1 MSAFLRRTEPALDVP
16 SPMPGTAASADVM
29 ARAQAGLWLGGALI
43 ALLVAILPHPPQQFT
58 PGFLAVAG
66 IAAGAAL
73 IINRRAGRM
82 PGWGLQLASF
92 GGTVL
97 ITLCILFSG
106 EREGAAATDN
116 EMLYLWI
123 ALYAAYFF
131 TARQAMAQLV
141 WVAVAYWVV
150 LAVSVANQDVFATRW
165 LETVGTL
172 ALAMILVQ
180 TLRNRL
186 ADLVQRLADAAR
198 TDPLTGLQNRRGF
211 EETFG
216 TEVERARRHDR
227 PLSVLVGDLDHFK
240 RVNDRLG
247 HPAGD
252 AALVRV
258 GELLRAGRRRIDRVA
273 RTGGEEFALILPET
287 ADRDAYI
294 VAERLRAAVES
305 AFADRPVPMT
315 MSFGLSTFPEHGA
328 TADSLLASADQALYA
343 AKELGR
349 NRTVIYSDEVASG
362 GGARASSGAGEVHL
376 DTLLALAEALD
387 LRDNGTADHSQSV
400 GRYASMIGRELGF
413 GAGHVRRLEIAGT
426 LHDVGKIG
434 MPDAILRKPDK
445 LNDQEWVE
453 MRRHPEIGAEI
464 LGNGHF
470 DDIRDWILAHHER
483 PDGRGY
489 PRGISG
495 EDIPIESR
503 ILSVADAYEAMT
515 ADRVY
520 RRSLGADA
528 ARAELRRCS
537 GAQFDPHIVKAFL
550 AALDREASE
559 PGDPVAAAVAGGSDT
574 DPQ

>member
-16 SPMPGTAASADVM
+16 VPMPGAAASADVM

-43 ALLVAILPHPPQQFT
+43 SLLVAILPHPSEQFT

-66 IAAGAAL
+66 VAAVAAL
-73 IINRRAGRM
+73 VINRRAGRL
-82 PGWGLQLASF
+82 PGWALQLAAF

-123 ALYAAYFF
+123 AIYSAYFF

-141 WVAVAYWVV
+141 WIAVAYWTV
-150 LAVSVANQDVFATRW
+150 LAVSVASQDVFATRW

-180 TLRNRL
+180 TLRHRL

-227 PLSVLVGDLDHFK
+227 ALSVLVGDLDHFK

-252 AALVRV
+252 AALQRV
-258 GELLRAGRRRIDRVA
+258 GEILRTGRRRIDKVA

-287 ADRDAYI
+287 AQRDAYL
-294 VAERLRAAVES
+294 VAEKLRVAVER
-305 AFADRPVPMT
+305 AFCDRPVPMT
-315 MSFGLSTFPEHGA
+315 MSFGLSTFPRDGTTVDA
-328 TADSLLASADQALYA
+328 LLASADQALYA
-343 AKELGR
+343 AKDLSR
-349 NRTVIYSDEVASG
+349 NRTVIFSDEVASPDG
-362 GGARASSGAGEVHL
+362 TSGESGEVHL
-376 DTLLALAEALD
+376 ETLLALAEALD

-400 GRYASMIGRELGF
+400 GRYCAMIGRELGF
-413 GAGHVRRLEIAGT
+413 GAGHVQRLEIAGT

-434 MPDAILRKPDK
+434 MPDAILRKPDE

-470 DDIRDWILAHHER
+470 DDIRDWIRAHHER

-489 PRGISG
+489 PLGVSG
-495 EDIPIESR
+495 EEIPIEAR
-503 ILSVADAYEAMT
+503 ILAVADAYEAMT

-520 RRSLGADA
+520 RKSLGADA
-528 ARAELRRCS
+528 ARAELRRCA

-559 PGDPVAAAVAGGSDT
+559 PVVASVPGGSDT
-574 DPQ
+574 DAQ

>member
-1 MSAFLRRTEPALDVP
+1 V
-16 SPMPGTAASADVM
+16 AA
-29 ARAQAGLWLGGALI
+29 G
-43 ALLVAILPHPPQQFT
+43 
-58 PGFLAVAG
+58 
-66 IAAGAAL
+66 AAGAAL
-73 IINRRAGRM
+73 MINRRAGRM
-82 PGWGLQLASF
+82 PGWALQLSSL
-92 GGTVL
+92 GGTLL

-116 EMLYLWI
+116 EMLYLWVAI
-123 ALYAAYFF
+123 YSAYFF
-131 TARQAMAQLV
+131 TARQAMVQLV
-141 WVAVAYWVV
+141 WVAIAYWVV
-150 LAVSVANQDVFATRW
+150 LAVSVASQDVFATRW

-172 ALAMILVQ
+172 ALVMILVQ

-252 AALVRV
+252 AALQRV
-258 GELLRAGRRRIDRVA
+258 GEILRSGRRRIDRVA

-287 ADRDAYI
+287 AQRDAYL
-294 VAERLRAAVES
+294 VAERLRVSVER
-305 AFADRPVPMT
+305 AFSDRPVPMT
-315 MSFGLSTFPEHGA
+315 MCFGLSTFPGDGTTVDA
-328 TADSLLASADQALYA
+328 LLASADQALYG
-343 AKELGR
+343 AKDLGR
-349 NRTVIYSDEVASG
+349 NRTVIFSDEVASPDG
-362 GGARASSGAGEVHL
+362 TTGESGEVHL
-376 DTLLALAEALD
+376 ETLLALAEALD

-400 GRYASMIGRELGF
+400 GRYGAMIARELGF
-413 GAGHVRRLEIAGT
+413 GAGHVRRIGIAGN

-434 MPDAILRKPDK
+434 LPDSILRKPDK

-489 PRGISG
+489 PNGLSG

-503 ILSVADAYEAMT
+503 ILAVADAY
-515 ADRVY
+515 
-520 RRSLGADA
+520 G
-528 ARAELRRCS
+528 
-537 GAQFDPHIVKAFL
+537 
-550 AALDREASE
+550 
-559 PGDPVAAAVAGGSDT
+559 
-574 DPQ
+574 